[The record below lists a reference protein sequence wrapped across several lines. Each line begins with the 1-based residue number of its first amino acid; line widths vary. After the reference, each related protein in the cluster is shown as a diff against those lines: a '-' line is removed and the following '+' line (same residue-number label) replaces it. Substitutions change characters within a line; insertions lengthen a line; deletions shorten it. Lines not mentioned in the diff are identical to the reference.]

1 MKKMS
6 FLIYN
11 VIEYF
16 QCLVIEHQDNI
27 AFDAWR
33 RRRPLILK
41 SIILTCTTEDPYSLG
56 KICLSWL

>member
-6 FLIYN
+6 FVIYN

-16 QCLVIEHQDNI
+16 QCLVIEHQENII
-27 AFDAWR
+27 AFDVWR

-41 SIILTCTTEDPYSLG
+41 FIILTCTTEDPYSLG
-56 KICLSWL
+56 KIC

>member
-41 SIILTCTTEDPYSLG
+41 SIILTCTTEDP
-56 KICLSWL
+56 